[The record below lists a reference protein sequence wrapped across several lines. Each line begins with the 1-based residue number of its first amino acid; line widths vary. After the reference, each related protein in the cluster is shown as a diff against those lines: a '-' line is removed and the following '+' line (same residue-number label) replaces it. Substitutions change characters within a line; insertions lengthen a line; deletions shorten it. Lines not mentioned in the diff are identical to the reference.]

1 MAAEKEIKIIN
12 GTEITFY
19 PASHQRRV
27 NGKQIPSVSSVSGMI
42 DKSSQLLIW
51 SERLA
56 RKFLQMFLGKELT
69 EEVIE
74 KAVTQHRLVKEE
86 KGESGIDVHDL
97 CERFAKAVMNNTE
110 KPVIDETISQPVIN
124 GYNAFLKWYNE
135 NDVQFIESERDVY
148 SKDRNYVGTFDVLM
162 VVNGIITLGDFKT
175 GSNVYPEYFIQL
187 SGYKQAYDEENTGVK
202 IEHLMVLHF
211 NKDTGD
217 FDIKTKHVK
226 EIEVRHFNALLDIKR
241 FLAEL
246 QKDLK

>member
-1 MAAEKEIKIIN
+1 MAAEKEIKVIN
-12 GTEITFY
+12 GTEVTFY

-27 NGKQIPSVSSVSGMI
+27 DGKQIPSVSSISGMI
-42 DKSSQLLIW
+42 DKSNALLVW

-56 RKFLQMFLGKELT
+56 RKYLAMFLGETLT
-69 EEVIE
+69 ENIIE
-74 KAVTQHRLVKEE
+74 TAVMQYKTIKDEA
-86 KGESGIDVHDL
+86 GESGTDVHKL
-97 CERFAKAVMNNTE
+97 CELFILAVKNGTE

-148 SKDRNYVGTFDVLM
+148 SKEHNYVGTFDVLM
-162 VVNGIITLGDFKT
+162 KVNGIITLGDFKT
-175 GSNVYPEYFIQL
+175 GSNIYPEYFIQL
-187 SGYKQAYDEENTGVK
+187 SGYNQAYIEEQTGIKV
-202 IEHLMVLHF
+202 EHYMILNF

-217 FDIKTKHVK
+217 FKIKTKHVK
-226 EIEVRHFNALLDIKR
+226 EIEVRHFNALLNIKR